1 VRRPS
6 RLPFFFAP
14 LRAKSS
20 LPLRGWRRTMIGLII
35 AVIVGILLIGLLL
48 KIIKLAVILA
58 LAVGIVMFAQ
68 NKLGT
73 KRIR

>member
-1 VRRPS
+1 MDGNG
-6 RLPFFFAP
+6 
-14 LRAKSS
+14 
-20 LPLRGWRRTMIGLII
+20 RGGRTVIGLIL
-35 AVIVGILLIGLLL
+35 AVIVGILVIGLVL

-68 NKLGT
+68 NKFGP